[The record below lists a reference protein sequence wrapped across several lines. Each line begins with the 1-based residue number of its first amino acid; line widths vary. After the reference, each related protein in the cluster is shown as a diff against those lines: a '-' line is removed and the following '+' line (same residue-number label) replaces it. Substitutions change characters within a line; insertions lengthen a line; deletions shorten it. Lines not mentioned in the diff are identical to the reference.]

1 MHTSGRPYKLVTSMA
16 QKRAA
21 GMAKVLNCE
30 SVRLFIDNM
39 RNLSCVVMCHASS
52 KRQRVGGGWE
62 IEGERM
68 CVRARV
74 REGLGFR
81 V

>member
-30 SVRLFIDNM
+30 SVRLFIDNI

-52 KRQRVGGGWE
+52 KRQRGGGW
-62 IEGERM
+62 RM
-68 CVRARV
+68 
-74 REGLGFR
+74 GD
-81 V
+81 